1 LNKHLR
7 QQIWFKRW
15 IAEGYT
21 LRQLAVQS
29 GHSSS
34 TLRRLIEYWLARP
47 PFTVSDLSE
56 YRYLIFDGTT
66 FEKRTGVFTVM
77 DAQIL
82 RVLYGEYNICEGRLS
97 DLHRFCCVLLEHQLS
112 PKSATVDGNTHLIK
126 ALRSFWPDII
136 IQRCLVHIRRQ
147 GLSWCRRYPKR
158 TDAKLLRQLFL
169 QVTYIHTETERDRFI
184 AQLNSWEK
192 KYGSRIASSAK
203 GGWVFSDLKQARNML
218 LSALPDMFHYIR
230 DPAIVTSTNAL
241 EGYFGRLKQ
250 KYRQHRGLSK
260 RHRFSYFAWYLHLCP
275 R

>member
-15 IAEGYT
+15 IVEGYT

-29 GHSSS
+29 GHSGS

-47 PFTVSDLSE
+47 PFTVLDLSE
-56 YRYLIFDGTT
+56 YRYLIFDGTA
-66 FEKRTGVFTVM
+66 FEKRTGVFAVM

-97 DLHRFCCVLLEHQLS
+97 DLHRFFCVLLEHKLS

-126 ALRSFWPDII
+126 ILRSLWP
-136 IQRCLVHIRRQ
+136 

-158 TDAKLLRQLFL
+158 TDAKLLRRLFL
-169 QVTYIHTETERDRFI
+169 QVPYIHTEMERDHFI

-218 LSALPDMFHYIR
+218 LSALPDMFHYIG
-230 DPAIVTSTNAL
+230 DPAIATSTNAL

-250 KYRQHRGLSK
+250 KYRQHRGLAK
-260 RHRFSYFAWYLHLCP
+260 RHRLSYFAWYLHLCP